1 MQNAVSLKTAAFF
14 YEGLNLEQKT
24 LLLLGA
30 TGVVGQSVLTQALA
44 HPQIGKV
51 VALTR
56 QPITPHPKLLNQVI
70 NFKAIPEEAPW
81 WQADA
86 LICTLGTT
94 IKVAKTAEQFRFVD
108 YTLVAQFAA
117 LAAQHNVPCFVL
129 NSAMMASPKAKGL
142 YLRTKGEA
150 EHTVKNAGIH
160 SVVIARPGLLD
171 GDREEFRLGEEI
183 GLIASRLIN
192 PVLPKRLRSVK
203 VEKLARVMLEEALK
217 AEPGVKVLES
227 ENFQ

>member
-1 MQNAVSLKTAAFF
+1 MSSTNI
-14 YEGLNLEQKT
+14 QKT
-24 LLLLGA
+24 LLLVGA
-30 TGVVGQSVLTQALA
+30 TGVVGHHVLAQALA
-44 HPQIGKV
+44 HPQVGKV

-56 QPITPHPKLLNQVI
+56 KPLTPHPKLLNQLI
-70 NFKAIPEEAPW
+70 DFNAIPEEAPW

-86 LICTLGTT
+86 VICTLGTT

-117 LAAQHNVPCFVL
+117 LAAQHSVPCFVL
-129 NSAMMASPKAKGL
+129 NSAMMANAKAKGL

-150 EHTVKNAGIH
+150 EQAVKNSGIP

-171 GDREEFRLGEEI
+171 GQREEFRLGEEI
-183 GLIASRLIN
+183 GLVASRLFN
-192 PVLPKRLRSVK
+192 PLLPKRLRSVK
-203 VEKLARVMLEEALK
+203 VEKLANAMLQEALK

-227 ENFQ
+227 EVFQANTV